1 MDDDRICI
9 GASASRGCYC
19 SHLCSYLTQPAW
31 CDRESA
37 GAELAERLDNG
48 SAVLRLQH
56 GTQAKALY
64 ALALE
69 QFEEPPKQFVVEERD
84 DVVVARLSTDLSDPV
99 ID

>member
-1 MDDDRICI
+1 
-9 GASASRGCYC
+9 
-19 SHLCSYLTQPAW
+19 
-31 CDRESA
+31 
-37 GAELAERLDNG
+37 
-48 SAVLRLQH
+48 VLRLQH
-56 GTQAKALY
+56 GTQAKTLY